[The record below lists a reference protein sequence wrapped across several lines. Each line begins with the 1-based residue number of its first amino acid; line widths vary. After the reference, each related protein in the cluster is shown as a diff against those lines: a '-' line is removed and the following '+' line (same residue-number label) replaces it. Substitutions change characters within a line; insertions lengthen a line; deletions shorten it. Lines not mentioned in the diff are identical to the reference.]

1 MKCVSMQY
9 LEAVRRLKDQGFQPK
24 RSVYLVFAPD
34 EEIGGHDGAEKFSLS
49 EVFQQLNVG
58 IVLDEGT

>member
-1 MKCVSMQY
+1 
-9 LEAVRRLKDQGFQPK
+9 
-24 RSVYLVFAPD
+24 LVFAPD

-49 EVFQQLNVG
+49 EIFQGLNVG